1 MVRRRDARRTPSG
14 PDNAPRKP
22 VGTLRHAGCFL
33 FRDNR
38 RQETTMR
45 IMQQTFQMTDLR
57 KRLVLLTL
65 LSFVA
70 LC

>member
-1 MVRRRDARRTPSG
+1 
-14 PDNAPRKP
+14 
-22 VGTLRHAGCFL
+22 
-33 FRDNR
+33 
-38 RQETTMR
+38 MR

>member
-1 MVRRRDARRTPSG
+1 
-14 PDNAPRKP
+14 
-22 VGTLRHAGCFL
+22 
-33 FRDNR
+33 
-38 RQETTMR
+38 
-45 IMQQTFQMTDLR
+45 MQQTFQMTDLR

>member
-1 MVRRRDARRTPSG
+1 
-14 PDNAPRKP
+14 
-22 VGTLRHAGCFL
+22 
-33 FRDNR
+33 
-38 RQETTMR
+38 MR

-57 KRLVLLTL
+57 KRLVMLAL